1 MTPEEISNT
10 LKELFGDSVETP
22 AATSWQVETSKFRL
36 LVLLSEDGTWLR
48 ILLPIGDA
56 QEAQPFFD
64 QLLEAN
70 FDSTLETR
78 YAIHQNVL
86 WGVFQHSC
94 ATIAASDF
102 SAAIARLLALQE
114 RGLSDFFG
122 GLIESR
128 IRQII
133 KAAKMQGQS
142 VETTLQTLDRFYA
155 EGLMG
160 EMELGRES
168 RENTLA
174 AWRYQ
179 LERLWPEVEP

>member
-10 LKELFGDSVETP
+10 LKDLFGESVEMP
-22 AATSWQVETSKFRL
+22 LPTSWQVQTPKFRL
-36 LVLLSEDGTWLR
+36 LILLSEDGSWLR
-48 ILLPIGDA
+48 ILLPIADA
-56 QEAQPFFD
+56 EEAQPFFAK
-64 QLLEAN
+64 LLEAN
-70 FDSTLETR
+70 FDTTLETR

-86 WGVFQHSC
+86 WGVFQHSS
-94 ATIAASDF
+94 ATLAAADF
-102 SAAIARLLALQE
+102 SAAVARLLALQE

-142 VETTLQTLDRFYA
+142 IETTLQTLDRFYA

-168 RENTLA
+168 REQTLG